1 MISVVAHRGDSE
13 SARENTPE
21 SIRAAIEAG
30 ADWVE
35 LDLQLTRDGACVVL
49 HDDTLLRLW
58 GLPRRTRE
66 LDLEKLSAP
75 GHGECRIPTLSE
87 ALALVASLAGERPGG
102 VGVMLDVVDPEVAT
116 RAARVVARA
125 CDEQPLRVQWCGS
138 VAAMTLVR
146 EDLPTARIVHNH
158 PGGRAGPGP
167 GGAAGIGGGQRG
179 VDPAGRAAGGPG
191 APPRPGRGLWTVDDA
206 ETMSWLIDLGVDA
219 ITTNRPRLARRLLAG
234 GTSPLALVWDGLD
247 TAATRWGLPP
257 ELMRW
262 TAVARELAVW
272 ANGFTPTAA
281 LGQVAAKAR
290 TTRTW

>member
-1 MISVVAHRGDSE
+1 M
-13 SARENTPE
+13 
-21 SIRAAIEAG
+21 
-30 ADWVE
+30 E

-102 VGVMLDVVDPEVAT
+102 VDVMLDVVDPEVAT

-158 PGGRAGPGP
+158 PGGELDLDLVARLGS
-167 GGAAGIGGGQRG
+167 AAVNVEWTRQDERL
-179 VDPAGRAAGGPG
+179 VDQAHR
-191 APPRPGRGLWTVDDA
+191 RGLDVVCWTVDDA